1 MKTTLKEGLLNQ
13 QHNTHLHTYINIYI
27 YIWYMCIH
35 YIYTCK
41 HTCICIYTYFLFY
54 LFIYFFIYLFI
65 VFIYVYIYMY
75 IYIYICIYICIYM
88 YIYIYSTSCC
98 SVSPVGSVFCSC
110 PAMSFAGAESQSLNI
125 VGGCKESCDCHRWD
139 LVTTSEIWPKRG
151 NGFCR
156 QSHTV
161 LLRNDGCAVAF
172 GNNSD
177 HEQCSIPPL
186 DDGMMYTQVSAGHR
200 HTVLLKNDGSAIAFG
215 DNRGGQC
222 DLPPLDSAIF
232 HLWGLNSPT
241 VLHPDFCSW
250 HHTTGAGD
258 VLEVKS
264 PEGERIE
271 VVVPEDTE
279 AGRRWLLRV
288 QEASRRRWISVGRP
302 PSKTK
307 YDQRSQSN
315 KTQRKEAK
323 ETSLLKSRQIPL
335 HCYQ

>member
-1 MKTTLKEGLLNQ
+1 M
-13 QHNTHLHTYINIYI
+13 YI
-27 YIWYMCIH
+27 YVNIHCI
-35 YIYTCK
+35 
-41 HTCICIYTYFLFY
+41 
-54 LFIYFFIYLFI
+54 
-65 VFIYVYIYMY
+65 Y
-75 IYIYICIYICIYM
+75 IYIYIYLFFIYLYMYIYVYICVYM

-98 SVSPVGSVFCSC
+98 SVWPVGSVFCSC
-110 PAMSFAGAESQSLNI
+110 LAMSFAGAESQSLNI
-125 VGGCKESCDCHRWD
+125 VGGYKESCDCHRWD

-156 QSHTV
+156 QSHTG

-172 GNNSD
+172 GNNNY

-186 DDGMMYTQVSAGHR
+186 AGMMYTQVSAGHR

-222 DLPPLDSAIF
+222 DLLPLRFEQSYILISAAGITPRVF
-232 HLWGLNSPT
+232 
-241 VLHPDFCSW
+241 
-250 HHTTGAGD
+250 AGD
-258 VLEVKS
+258 VLEVES
-264 PEGERIE
+264 SEGERIE

-288 QEASRRRWISVGRP
+288 QKASRRRWISVGRP

-315 KTQRKEAK
+315 KTQRQEAK
-323 ETSLLKSRQIPL
+323 ETSPLKSRQIPL

>member
-1 MKTTLKEGLLNQ
+1 M
-13 QHNTHLHTYINIYI
+13 YI
-27 YIWYMCIH
+27 YI
-35 YIYTCK
+35 
-41 HTCICIYTYFLFY
+41 F
-54 LFIYFFIYLFI
+54 FILFIYLFI
-65 VFIYVYIYMY
+65 VFIYVCIYMY
-75 IYIYICIYICIYM
+75 IYV
-88 YIYIYSTSCC
+88 YIYSTSCC

-186 DDGMMYTQVSAGHR
+186 DDGMMYTQVSASHR

-232 HLWGLNSPT
+232 HL
-241 VLHPDFCSW
+241 
-250 HHTTGAGD
+250 
-258 VLEVKS
+258 
-264 PEGERIE
+264 
-271 VVVPEDTE
+271 
-279 AGRRWLLRV
+279 
-288 QEASRRRWISVGRP
+288 
-302 PSKTK
+302 
-307 YDQRSQSN
+307 
-315 KTQRKEAK
+315 
-323 ETSLLKSRQIPL
+323 
-335 HCYQ
+335 